1 LKQNLQSRG
10 YDHLVGHHFFQKVD
24 RLAGAN
30 TPIFALDTLATV
42 DYPLLQ
48 VNVKTSTP
56 ATAGS
61 VEGSVPWL
69 RLQDTMGL
77 SKGQIDTVYR
87 VETAGGSAPTTCQGR
102 LNTKFEVLYAAQC
115 KCLL

>member
-56 ATAGS
+56 ATADS

-102 LNTKFEVLYAAQC
+102 LNTKFEVMYAAQC